1 MNPNRP
7 TLFHLAM
14 VALTSLLFAACNKKD
29 DGAQTAGDTHAGGE
43 SPAAAAAPTNRV
55 DIPASVRKNL
65 GLTFAKVEARNVA
78 RTVRVPGRFELLPTA
93 RREYRS
99 ALGGR
104 VELLV
109 DQYQTVAVGTPLF
122 RLNSTRWHELQ
133 NQLNAAESSLEQA
146 TARLESMEPM
156 RAAHRRHEESLA
168 AKIQLWTSRLAQ
180 LDVLKREGGGSGRE
194 LAEVEGTLNATQAEL
209 AETME
214 KDAELASR
222 VRELSAEVK
231 SARATIDLL
240 LDTASSVSGVSVAD
254 LQSEMKIDG
263 KSKPRWR
270 TMSELEIRAAAP
282 GVVEKFNVTNG
293 GMVDVGGLTLSTVQP
308 ERIRFNAQALQAD
321 LGSLKAGLPARIVPS
336 AGQSIS
342 IQDQMTG
349 DLVLGLGADPD
360 ARTIELLV
368 TPGALRPWARE
379 GVSAYLEVT
388 LDGGQEELAIPLSC
402 VTRDGTRP
410 IIFRR
415 DPADPDKVIRMEADL
430 GISDG
435 RWVVVASGVRQGDEI
450 VLDGVYQLMLATAG
464 NVSKGG
470 HFHSDGTFHEE
481 GH

>member
-1 MNPNRP
+1 
-7 TLFHLAM
+7 
-14 VALTSLLFAACNKKD
+14 
-29 DGAQTAGDTHAGGE
+29 
-43 SPAAAAAPTNRV
+43 
-55 DIPASVRKNL
+55 
-65 GLTFAKVEARNVA
+65 
-78 RTVRVPGRFELLPTA
+78 
-93 RREYRS
+93 
-99 ALGGR
+99 
-104 VELLV
+104 
-109 DQYQTVAVGTPLF
+109 
-122 RLNSTRWHELQ
+122 
-133 NQLNAAESSLEQA
+133 
-146 TARLESMEPM
+146 
-156 RAAHRRHEESLA
+156 
-168 AKIQLWTSRLAQ
+168 
-180 LDVLKREGGGSGRE
+180 
-194 LAEVEGTLNATQAEL
+194 
-209 AETME
+209 
-214 KDAELASR
+214 
-222 VRELSAEVK
+222 
-231 SARATIDLL
+231 
-240 LDTASSVSGVSVAD
+240 
-254 LQSEMKIDG
+254 MKIDG